1 LKGVLADK
9 DGKLTAGKQFAA
21 GFGAG
26 VVEVRD
32 DTHTCVYVLYRHQI
46 TVCM

>member
-1 LKGVLADK
+1 MCQAGIRFGGNNYLKGVLADK

-26 VVEVRD
+26 VVEV
-32 DTHTCVYVLYRHQI
+32 HIYI
-46 TVCM
+46 